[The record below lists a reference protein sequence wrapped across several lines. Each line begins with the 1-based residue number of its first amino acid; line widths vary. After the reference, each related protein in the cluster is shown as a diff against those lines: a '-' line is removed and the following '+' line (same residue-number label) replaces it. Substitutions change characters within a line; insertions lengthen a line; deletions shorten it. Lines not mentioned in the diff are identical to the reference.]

1 MDLRLRLPQLPG
13 RWRARGFSHLELV
26 TTIAVASLMSASVV
40 PKMMPNASRN
50 AAHWQAVR
58 LADDLRHT
66 RLLAMSLG
74 KPLSFNSDA
83 ASWRVS
89 CVDAA
94 ACTQVTPPAL
104 SCPNPGPA
112 LLDPGHHG
120 GFCVA
125 LENGVT
131 LSGPSAVQFDLLGRP
146 QSAGTM
152 TYQLSSHGT
161 VVATVSVA
169 SGTGFV
175 TIAQL
180 Q

>member
-1 MDLRLRLPQLPG
+1 MDLKRRLSRLPC

-26 TTIAVASLMSASVV
+26 TTIAVASLMSVSVV

-50 AAHWQAVR
+50 AANWQAVR
-58 LADDLRHT
+58 LADDLRHA

-83 ASWRVS
+83 TSWRVS
-89 CVDAA
+89 CVDPAV
-94 ACTQVTPPAL
+94 CTQVTPPAV
-104 SCPNPGPA
+104 SCPNPTPT

-146 QSAGTM
+146 QSVSTM

-169 SGTGFV
+169 PGTGFV
-175 TIAQL
+175 TVAQL